1 VLRRL
6 DESVFDCAAT
16 DLFLMIGINDLN
28 MGHTVD
34 QMEAGYRELLQRIR
48 TSAPRLRVYIQSVL
62 PTGGAHAK
70 QNASVRDFNRRLQKL
85 AAEFGHDYL
94 DLHRL
99 MVDEQG
105 ELKAEFTADGLHL
118 KEAAYRIWRDEVIRA
133 MKW

>member
-1 VLRRL
+1 
-6 DESVFDCAAT
+6 
-16 DLFLMIGINDLN
+16 
-28 MGHTVD
+28 
-34 QMEAGYRELLQRIR
+34 
-48 TSAPRLRVYIQSVL
+48 VL